1 MNDIISNLYESW
13 FSKGYP
19 QDWKISRIKDL
30 ISLIRKEKN
39 KSEETPVISLT
50 INGVKLKNNLSEGMN
65 PETYI
70 GHQLVYPGDLVICL
84 RDLDGP
90 LLVGISEHYGCT
102 SNLYVILQIANQN
115 IEYYNHVFKTM
126 DFLRVID
133 DFSYGMRHSYN
144 ISQFGQLRLP
154 VPQRYIQDRI
164 VKELNTLEV
173 KINQLINNQQQQIE
187 KLKEYKQ
194 SLISEVVTK
203 GLNSNVEFID
213 SGNEWL
219 EKIPSTW
226 NVTKLLNILEQK
238 VTDGPHESL
247 TLHDEGIPFI
257 SAEAIK
263 NDKIDFNLRRG
274 NISKDDYEICCKKYI
289 PKINDIYM
297 VKSGATT
304 GNLAIVETD
313 EIFTIWS
320 PLAVIRAKSSY
331 NYKYLFYF
339 LKSDNFQ
346 KQVQLNWS
354 YGTQQNL
361 SMRVLEKLSIAIP
374 PYKEQVDMVEL
385 LDNKTSKIDKL
396 IVIKNKKLRELN
408 DYKKSLIYEYV
419 TGKKELS

>member
-50 INGVKLKNNLSEGMN
+50 INGVKLKKNLSEGMN

-203 GLNSNVEFID
+203 GLDSNVKLKD
-213 SGNEWL
+213 SGIDWIG
-219 EKIPSTW
+219 KIPVHW
-226 NVTKLLNILEQK
+226 NIVPLKYSSNITMGQSPKSESYNTEQVGK
-238 VTDGPHESL
+238 PFLGGNSDITDGFSSPKYYTTEITKTCKKGDILMSVRAPVG
-247 TLHDEGIPFI
+247 TIAKSSHDAVLGRGLCSIKSKI
-257 SAEAIK
+257 SNDFTYFYMCFLENKWNEYITGTTFDSVNADDIK
-263 NDKIDFNLRRG
+263 NMP
-274 NISKDDYEICCKKYI
+274 Y
-289 PKINDIYM
+289 
-297 VKSGATT
+297 V
-304 GNLAIVETD
+304 LAPTD
-313 EIFTIWS
+313 EI
-320 PLAVIRAKSSY
+320 LH
-331 NYKYLFYF
+331 L
-339 LKSDNFQ
+339 
-346 KQVQLNWS
+346 
-354 YGTQQNL
+354 
-361 SMRVLEKLSIAIP
+361 LE
-374 PYKEQVDMVEL
+374 YMN
-385 LDNKTSKIDKL
+385 NKTKL
-396 IVIKNKKLRELN
+396 IDRLIKIMVDKVVCLN

-419 TGKKELS
+419 TGKKEVS

>member
-194 SLISEVVTK
+194 SLISEAVTK
-203 GLNSNVEFID
+203 GLNPNVEFKD
-213 SGNEWL
+213 SGVEWIGKIPKDAQL
-219 EKIPSTW
+219 VQFKRLAIINNGKEIVNVDGEIPVYGSGGIFKYTDDYLFQGESILYGRKGTIDKPLHVNGKFWTVDTMFYTEISELVIPRYLYYVSIGSINFDYYKSGSVLPSMTQFELGNVLLPFFDKKSQEKIIEYLDYKTS
-226 NVTKLLNILEQK
+226 LLDKVIEQK
-238 VTDGPHESL
+238 S
-247 TLHDEGIPFI
+247 
-257 SAEAIK
+257 
-263 NDKIDFNLRRG
+263 
-274 NISKDDYEICCKKYI
+274 
-289 PKINDIYM
+289 
-297 VKSGATT
+297 
-304 GNLAIVETD
+304 
-313 EIFTIWS
+313 
-320 PLAVIRAKSSY
+320 
-331 NYKYLFYF
+331 
-339 LKSDNFQ
+339 
-346 KQVQLNWS
+346 
-354 YGTQQNL
+354 
-361 SMRVLEKLSIAIP
+361 
-374 PYKEQVDMVEL
+374 
-385 LDNKTSKIDKL
+385 SKI
-396 IVIKNKKLRELN
+396 KKLEEF
-408 DYKKSLIYEYV
+408 KKSLIYEYV
-419 TGKKELS
+419 TGKRIV